1 MSSQKAT
8 NSRRGHG
15 RQAAS
20 SSNITSTKP
29 LNLPQVI
36 LPAWKHIRQVLDSS
50 VKKLM
55 SMTEMLNGMITTISR
70 LPNNRTTRSAAAQ
83 LLELDDAID
92 DELCVRLKEAE
103 IAE

>member
-1 MSSQKAT
+1 
-8 NSRRGHG
+8 
-15 RQAAS
+15 
-20 SSNITSTKP
+20 
-29 LNLPQVI
+29 VI